1 MSYIFLGLAILS
13 EVTATSTLK
22 ATEEFT
28 KIFPSLIVVTGYLS
42 SLYFMTLSLRTIPVG
57 IVYATWSGIGIIL
70 ITCAGYFFYSQRLD
84 MPAMLGIALIIAGV
98 GTIHLFSQN
107 SGI

>member
-28 KIFPSLIVVTGYLS
+28 KLFPSLIVIAGYLS

-57 IVYATWSGIGIIL
+57 IVYASWSGVGMVL

-84 MPAMLGIALIIAGV
+84 VPAMLGIALIISGV
-98 GTIHLFSQN
+98 ATIHLFSQN

>member
-1 MSYIFLGLAILS
+1 MSYIFLGIAILS

-28 KIFPSLIVVTGYLS
+28 KLFPSLIVVAGYLS

-57 IVYATWSGIGIIL
+57 IVYATWSGIGMVL
-70 ITCAGYFFYSQRLD
+70 ITSAGYFFYSQRLD
-84 MPAMLGIALIIAGV
+84 FPAMLGIALIIAGV
-98 GTIHLFSQN
+98 ATIHLFSKN
-107 SGI
+107 AGI